1 MIQITVVKVNKPNIA
16 QKGTITVEKTEK
28 TGEVFSGV
36 NVSGSEDSDGR
47 ALAGARLEY
56 KNRFANEKCA
66 IVIKDKSEEVR
77 RKNAMEDEKSKITAV
92 AIEKMIDFYQGN
104 LRDIEHF
111 LKVWAYAK
119 TIGEQ
124 ESVDENTQGILEL
137 AAVVH
142 DISCPL
148 CREKYGNTN
157 GKNQELESEPLVKEF
172 FEGMPVSEQKV
183 ERIIWLVTHHHT
195 YTNIDGIDYQILIEA
210 DFLVNASESNFSKVS
225 IENAKSR
232 IFKTAAGCRLLE
244 SIFLR
249 EE

>member
-1 MIQITVVKVNKPNIA
+1 MK
-16 QKGTITVEKTEK
+16 
-28 TGEVFSGV
+28 
-36 NVSGSEDSDGR
+36 
-47 ALAGARLEY
+47 
-56 KNRFANEKCA
+56 
-66 IVIKDKSEEVR
+66 
-77 RKNAMEDEKSKITAV
+77 DEKSKITAV

-172 FEGMPVSEQKV
+172 FEEMPISEQKV

>member
-1 MIQITVVKVNKPNIA
+1 MK
-16 QKGTITVEKTEK
+16 
-28 TGEVFSGV
+28 
-36 NVSGSEDSDGR
+36 
-47 ALAGARLEY
+47 
-56 KNRFANEKCA
+56 
-66 IVIKDKSEEVR
+66 
-77 RKNAMEDEKSKITAV
+77 DEKSKITAV

-137 AAVVH
+137 
-142 DISCPL
+142 
-148 CREKYGNTN
+148 
-157 GKNQELESEPLVKEF
+157 ESEPLVKEF
-172 FEGMPVSEQKV
+172 LEGMPVSEQKV

>member
-1 MIQITVVKVNKPNIA
+1 MK
-16 QKGTITVEKTEK
+16 
-28 TGEVFSGV
+28 
-36 NVSGSEDSDGR
+36 
-47 ALAGARLEY
+47 
-56 KNRFANEKCA
+56 
-66 IVIKDKSEEVR
+66 
-77 RKNAMEDEKSKITAV
+77 DEKSKITAV

-172 FEGMPVSEQKV
+172 FEEMPVSEQKV

-225 IENAKSR
+225 IENA
-232 IFKTAAGCRLLE
+232 TRLLGYLYRISDPRPE
-244 SIFLR
+244 DVVDEMLAFLSDRNAIIQKKELEHAQATINKVYR
-249 EE
+249 EGL

>member
-1 MIQITVVKVNKPNIA
+1 
-16 QKGTITVEKTEK
+16 
-28 TGEVFSGV
+28 
-36 NVSGSEDSDGR
+36 
-47 ALAGARLEY
+47 
-56 KNRFANEKCA
+56 
-66 IVIKDKSEEVR
+66 
-77 RKNAMEDEKSKITAV
+77 MEEKSKITSA

-124 ESVDENTQGILEL
+124 ESVDANTQAILEL

-172 FEGMPVSEQKV
+172 FEDLPVSEQKV
-183 ERIIWLVTHHHT
+183 ERIVWLVTHHHT
-195 YTNIDGIDYQILIEA
+195 YTNIDGMDYQILVEA
-210 DFLVNASESNFSKVS
+210 DFLVNASESNYSRES
-225 IENAKSR
+225 IEGAKEMLLVEDVDSKEYLAGLFNAMYDELPVQKANINR
-232 IFKTAAGCRLLE
+232 RKICRN
-244 SIFLR
+244 IKIWN
-249 EE
+249 

>member
-1 MIQITVVKVNKPNIA
+1 MK
-16 QKGTITVEKTEK
+16 
-28 TGEVFSGV
+28 
-36 NVSGSEDSDGR
+36 
-47 ALAGARLEY
+47 
-56 KNRFANEKCA
+56 
-66 IVIKDKSEEVR
+66 
-77 RKNAMEDEKSKITAV
+77 DEKSKITAV

-172 FEGMPVSEQKV
+172 FEGMPVSEQRV

-232 IFKTAAGCRLLE
+232 IFRTAAGCKIVGINIFKRRIIKSIILENNLWHNQNRMNYTKHCNRKAIRTAFAGKLL
-244 SIFLR
+244 INR
-249 EE
+249 

>member
-1 MIQITVVKVNKPNIA
+1 MK
-16 QKGTITVEKTEK
+16 
-28 TGEVFSGV
+28 
-36 NVSGSEDSDGR
+36 
-47 ALAGARLEY
+47 
-56 KNRFANEKCA
+56 
-66 IVIKDKSEEVR
+66 
-77 RKNAMEDEKSKITAV
+77 DEKSKITAV

-124 ESVDENTQGILEL
+124 EGVDENTQGILEL

-148 CREKYGNTN
+148 CREKYGNTT

-172 FEGMPVSEQKV
+172 FAMLKDSSLVSVIGFEGMPVSEQKV

>member
-1 MIQITVVKVNKPNIA
+1 MK
-16 QKGTITVEKTEK
+16 
-28 TGEVFSGV
+28 
-36 NVSGSEDSDGR
+36 
-47 ALAGARLEY
+47 
-56 KNRFANEKCA
+56 
-66 IVIKDKSEEVR
+66 
-77 RKNAMEDEKSKITAV
+77 DEKSKITAV

-225 IENAKSR
+225 IENAKSS
-232 IFKTAAGCRLLE
+232 IFKRRIIKSIILENNLWHNQNRMNYTKHCNRKAIRTAFAGKLL
-244 SIFLR
+244 INR
-249 EE
+249 

>member
-1 MIQITVVKVNKPNIA
+1 MK
-16 QKGTITVEKTEK
+16 
-28 TGEVFSGV
+28 
-36 NVSGSEDSDGR
+36 
-47 ALAGARLEY
+47 
-56 KNRFANEKCA
+56 
-66 IVIKDKSEEVR
+66 
-77 RKNAMEDEKSKITAV
+77 DEKSKITAV

-210 DFLVNASESNFSKVS
+210 DFFVNASESNFSKVS

-232 IFKTAAGCRLLE
+232 IFKRRIIKSIILENNLWHSQNRMNYTKHCNRKAIRTAFAGKLL
-244 SIFLR
+244 INR
-249 EE
+249 

>member
-1 MIQITVVKVNKPNIA
+1 M
-16 QKGTITVEKTEK
+16 
-28 TGEVFSGV
+28 FH
-36 NVSGSEDSDGR
+36 GR

-66 IVIKDKSEEVR
+66 MVIKDKSEEVR
-77 RKNAMEDEKSKITAV
+77 RKNAMKDEKSKITAV

-148 CREKYGNTN
+148 CREKYGNT
-157 GKNQELESEPLVKEF
+157 
-172 FEGMPVSEQKV
+172 
-183 ERIIWLVTHHHT
+183 R
-195 YTNIDGIDYQILIEA
+195 GIDSVIVQISHFTFTDQCPRLIFRYINGEC
-210 DFLVNASESNFSKVS
+210 FKF
-225 IENAKSR
+225 
-232 IFKTAAGCRLLE
+232 IFCKIMKKICAVCSG
-244 SIFLR
+244 
-249 EE
+249 